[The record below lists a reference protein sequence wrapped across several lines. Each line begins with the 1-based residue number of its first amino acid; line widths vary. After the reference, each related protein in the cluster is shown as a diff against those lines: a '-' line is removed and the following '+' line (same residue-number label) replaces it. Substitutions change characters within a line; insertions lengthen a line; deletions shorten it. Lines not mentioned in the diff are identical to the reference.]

1 MRAALCMAL
10 RMALRACSSEERKAH
25 MASSVIAALWPT
37 QQTRGS
43 TSSGELAIE
52 MEAKPC

>member
-1 MRAALCMAL
+1 MRATLCAT
-10 RMALRACSSEERKAH
+10 LRACSSEERKAH
-25 MASSVIAALWPT
+25 IASSVIAALWPT

-43 TSSGELAIE
+43 RRSGAHAIE

>member
-43 TSSGELAIE
+43 TSSGSVAIE